1 MILTCN
7 YEEVTALAYG
17 ARAVLED
24 GSRGGPPVA
33 APSAGRAAVE
43 ELLPRLTGDI
53 SVRTLAEQQRV
64 ERAVDVIVSHLRH
77 EMEVQVLALHPAAEE
92 AVSAYF
98 DFAHA
103 RSFLG
108 RVRELGE
115 EMRALVEVMT
125 GRPPTEEVGR
135 IFQFPD

>member
-17 ARAVLED
+17 ARAVLE
-24 GSRGGPPVA
+24 GGGVEGPPVA

-43 ELLPRLTGDI
+43 ELLPRLTGDM
-53 SVRTLAEQQRV
+53 SVLTIAEQQRV
-64 ERAVDVIVSHLRH
+64 ERAVELIVAHLRQ

-98 DFAHA
+98 DFAHSRA
-103 RSFLG
+103 VLG
-108 RVRELGE
+108 RVRELGR

-125 GRPPTEEVGR
+125 GRPPTAEVSR